1 MPRKATEPPRKR
13 PKVQRPAGQRTEV
26 PSNIQDI
33 GQVLR
38 TQNPDIL
45 AKELPALR
53 SKLYPRPDEVI
64 SPQDERLQLLKAWL
78 EESPGASDLLDAWER
93 TNQLSTIALLVTIMS
108 STLTLLSSHLPYH
121 QHGLPIIKT
130 LLSTH
135 WTWQLGTYLGGSHND
150 LILATLKLFNA
161 ISAFGGGR
169 ERKAVFEAFPWDN
182 KTLPKLLRMRRRS
195 KGTDAGVSPS
205 KPDIRT
211 LYILFILSFVDRDAS
226 SSVKTAFLEQ
236 RRESFVSIFKGLSQ
250 DPYPVIQRVLQVSWD
265 GLWSDQKVKRTLKIG
280 VFGEATLSHLVKL
293 YDRAVPEKEGELH
306 VPADIVHHF
315 LLAICCRPGQ
325 GICFKDRG
333 WYPREAE
340 GTVPVDE
347 EDTTDRR
354 RGGSAKVHNKILANF
369 LPTLRINED
378 PRQQELALKIFL
390 ASPELVAGYWSAAAL
405 TFEPRLSSKWI
416 ANISF
421 AGQVISQAVP
431 TSSFLLLGT
440 TEYNPMPPP
449 LSTIMANI
457 LPPVGTK
464 AYFTKGLQTG
474 AAGLVQHCT
483 ALALAKCLRKLA
495 EVTRIFKRIIA
506 ALEEEEEEG
515 QWSQRRKEV
524 EKEARR
530 RVPEFQVIV
539 AFSQQHLNS
548 PNTQNAS
555 KHTLLSEVSQRLL
568 WLYQECLPDVVA
580 EARFEVGKLVLTL
593 AEGWLMP
600 LPKERKNSREDQV
613 QVLSPLQK
621 VKQLHVLRLL
631 NTSDQFTWSGK
642 IASSSRT
649 YFQLLLKTF
658 CTTGVRALHTTL
670 RVLLQHV
677 LATSVLFQEDPAEV
691 DSWLSSLPSG
701 IVCRGLGT
709 ETPDGAPLTD
719 EVDSVVSFLDDCT
732 QRCLKTPYRYME
744 AMADLFQSN
753 DVSTADAAPVNA
765 QVEAVASPLLM
776 TVLEQILA
784 KINGRLMSPSDAL
797 SVFTFVRRLV
807 FKLASKQEETG
818 YFALR
823 TIIGKLETRMA
834 SDDIFENHPSIRG
847 AMRREL
853 SIATACLRHLE
864 AGPRSNVRDR
874 KDADAVD
881 VFLDRI
887 ERVPVP
893 ENETAW
899 MTSAYELVDWVRLV
913 DCPPTPMDISRL
925 VSVIHRF
932 HKPTL
937 KALLEVLSPLEG
949 QLWESNIL
957 EVLEETHIE
966 VDFDW
971 LFVHCSD
978 AQLGDEQCR
987 AKLLKALFSRQ
998 VTSPEVERAMRLV
1011 LHGIVNSGGRTG
1023 VTKDL
1028 LLLLCDVFS
1037 GATARL
1043 DNRDVQ
1049 SLKAT
1054 IVMLAAFLGLCLS
1067 VDISDE
1073 VHDALQQFV
1082 RVTFNPTSL
1091 DDKKVL
1097 APIAAQWASFVKEML
1112 SSEQHDKLRLAKPWI
1127 RFMEL
1132 SELYAVLNLIESSQ
1146 QQGSVISGFLEELL
1160 SAVEQLQGSNGG
1172 PREELPV
1179 ARLLGLQELLPESP
1193 LLEGMIARSLAA
1205 QLPIAYDGIL
1215 PDLLPSEGLASL
1227 YLPRHNHLPPLPLDL
1242 ISRFLEKEAWTEST
1256 AGIVAVLLYAQ
1267 ASSSPIVVHWLNY
1280 KKYERLS
1287 IDHLSI
1293 VFAAFLDCSESDA
1306 DQVIQLGD
1314 DVLCG
1319 ILERFLSE
1327 WPGPSERRLRRL
1339 QCICHVLRQDTQR
1352 RPLLSTLLQKKLHA
1366 LPLENFAFEAM
1377 YIVRR
1382 VLDVSGCE
1390 SLVTSFVDRVLQW
1403 AVRHISNDGDRDE
1416 DARNTLALLTDVSR
1430 SNLKLKAHLVD
1441 PLLTIIIKSHLH
1453 DLAALDLAVSLLG
1466 NIELKP
1472 VVVNRL
1478 IQNILQH
1485 ENFFNLLGKD
1495 STPSQR
1501 NGITRLLD
1509 GLFRLHPTNTC
1520 HPSHVEPLVQVYGGT
1535 MSTSDRRLLS
1545 IMRLFEAEKRT
1556 SISPFFSKWSPS
1568 PDVSATNILEVVQN
1582 FDPVKMLRTC
1592 LFFPGWRRFGDD
1604 TKGVKESPNDEHMYD
1619 PLLVIALSAQM
1630 LVESPPTAALAWVK
1644 LFRTNVVSL
1653 LIRCLSS
1660 KDVNMR
1666 EAASCQLSMIFGGIQ
1681 KSSMQEKSQAL
1692 YVLQLLKNVMTPTAD
1707 NVPRRLPTYST
1718 LILLHA
1724 LRGIFYPSNFIYP
1737 RTARFLLQRPEL
1749 DVTDVPMLFNM
1760 LYSNSDDWKKERAW
1774 MIRMLADGMTS
1785 TEDWRVLK
1793 RRHTW
1798 DLLASLFQS
1807 SQKDRVLRAGILE
1820 VLANLTC
1827 NAQACNSLILKSSL
1841 LSWIEIQL
1849 TCGHHGETMAWLRIL
1864 ENIAVIADNSK
1875 LQRAMGMEWFA
1886 VICRSLSHI
1895 VQTSEDPDA
1904 GTLCRIAAVVLRLS
1918 LMEGATKH
1926 CLEPVLRHAV
1936 AYLKTL
1942 ESRTQLRPP
1951 VRPGTTSF
1959 SAPELASPPHGAQ
1972 GLHIIPT
1979 LTDAF
1984 GAWGAVVE
1992 ALWRVSMALDDRVPE
2007 WGILTSRLLIWRASA
2022 GDDGSR
2028 LGEWVRKESVRA
2040 TQVYP

>member
-1 MPRKATEPPRKR
+1 MPRKTTEPPRKR
-13 PKVQRPAGQRTEV
+13 AKVERPAGQHTEV

-33 GQVLR
+33 SQVLR

-45 AKELPALR
+45 AKALPTLR

-64 SPQDERLQLLKAWL
+64 SPQDERLQLLKSWL
-78 EESPGASDLLDAWER
+78 EESHGASDLFDAWDR

-121 QHGLPIIKT
+121 QYGLPIIRT
-130 LLSTH
+130 LLSTR
-135 WTWQLGTYLGGSHND
+135 WTRQLSAYLGGSHND

-161 ISAFGGGR
+161 ISAFGGGC

-182 KTLPKLLRMRRRS
+182 KTLPKLLHMRRRS

-211 LYILFILSFVDRDAS
+211 LYVLFILSFVDRDAP
-226 SSVKTAFLEQ
+226 SVKTAFLEQ
-236 RRESFVSIFKGLSQ
+236 RREFFVSIFKSLNQ
-250 DPYPVIQRVLQVSWD
+250 DPYLVVQRVLQASWD

-293 YDRAVPEKEGELH
+293 YDRAVPEKEGGLH

-333 WYPREAE
+333 WYVREAE
-340 GTVPVDE
+340 GSVPVDE
-347 EDTTDRR
+347 EDTTERK
-354 RGGSAKVHNKILANF
+354 RGSSAKIHNKILANF
-369 LPTLRINED
+369 LPTLKINED
-378 PRQQELALKIFL
+378 PRQQELALKIFA
-390 ASPELVAGYWSAAAL
+390 ASPELVSGYWSAAAL

-421 AGQVISQAVP
+421 TGQVISQAVP
-431 TSSFLLLGT
+431 TSSFLLPGT

-449 LSTIMANI
+449 LSMIIANI
-457 LPPVGTK
+457 LPSVGTK

-483 ALALAKCLRKLA
+483 ALTLAKCLKKLA
-495 EVTRIFKRIIA
+495 EVICTFKRIIA
-506 ALEEEEEEG
+506 ALEEEEEGG

-524 EKEARR
+524 EKESRR

-548 PNTQNAS
+548 PNAQNTS

-580 EARFEVGKLVLTL
+580 EGRFEVGKLVLTL

-600 LPKERKNSREDQV
+600 LPEDGKNKREDQL
-613 QVLSPLQK
+613 QLFSPLQK

-631 NTSDQFTWSGK
+631 NTSDRFTWSGK

-649 YFQLLLKTF
+649 YFQVLLKTF
-658 CTTGVRALHTTL
+658 CTTNVRALHTTL
-670 RVLLQHV
+670 HVLLQQV
-677 LATSVLFQEDPAEV
+677 LATSVLFQEDPGEV
-691 DSWLSSLPSG
+691 ELWLASLPSG
-701 IVCRGLGT
+701 IVCRGPGT

-719 EVDSVVSFLDDCT
+719 EVDGVVTFLDECT

-753 DVSTADAAPVNA
+753 DACSPDAVPVDA
-765 QVEAVASPLLM
+765 QVETVASPLLM

-797 SVFTFVRRLV
+797 SVFTFVRQLV
-807 FKLASKQEETG
+807 FKLASKQEEAG
-818 YFALR
+818 YHALQVI
-823 TIIGKLETRMA
+823 TGKLEARMA
-834 SDDIFENHPSIRG
+834 SDDVFENHPSIRG
-847 AMRREL
+847 AIRREL

-864 AGPRSNVRDR
+864 TGPRSNVRER
-874 KDADAVD
+874 KDADAVG
-881 VFLDRI
+881 VFLDRV
-887 ERVPVP
+887 EQVPVP
-893 ENETAW
+893 ENETAR

-913 DCPPTPMDISRL
+913 DVPPAPMDISRL
-925 VSVIHRF
+925 ASVIRRF
-932 HKPTL
+932 HNPTL

-957 EVLEETHIE
+957 EVLEEAHVE

-978 AQLGDEQCR
+978 MQFGDKQCR
-987 AKLLKALFSRQ
+987 AKLFYVLFSRQ
-998 VTSPEVERAMRLV
+998 VTSFDVERAMRLV
-1011 LHGIVNSGGRTG
+1011 LHGIVNSDGRTG
-1023 VTKDL
+1023 TTKDL
-1028 LLLLCDVFS
+1028 LLLLSELFS
-1037 GATARL
+1037 GAAASL
-1043 DNRDVQ
+1043 ENRDVLN
-1049 SLKAT
+1049 LKAT
-1054 IVMLAAFLGLCLS
+1054 IAVSPAFLGLCLS
-1067 VDISDE
+1067 VDIATE
-1073 VHDALQQFV
+1073 VHDALQKFIQA
-1082 RVTFNPTSL
+1082 TFNPTSL

-1097 APIAAQWASFVKEML
+1097 APIAAQWAGSVKEML

-1127 RFMEL
+1127 RFMES
-1132 SELYAVLNLIESSQ
+1132 SELYAVLNLIDNSQ

-1160 SAVEQLQGSNGG
+1160 SAVDQLQGSNDGL
-1172 PREELPV
+1172 PVEVPV
-1179 ARLLGLQELLPESP
+1179 ARLLDLQKQLPESP
-1193 LLEGMIARSLAA
+1193 LLEGMIARSLAS
-1205 QLPIAYDGIL
+1205 QLPVAYDGIL
-1215 PDLLPSEGLASL
+1215 PTSLPSEGLAL
-1227 YLPRHNHLPPLPLDL
+1227 LRLPRHDHLTSLPPDL
-1242 ISRFLEKEAWTEST
+1242 ISQFLERETWTDST
-1256 AGIVAVLLYAQ
+1256 AQIVAVLLYAQ
-1267 ASSSPIVVHWLNY
+1267 ASSSPIAVHWLNS
-1280 KKYERLS
+1280 KKYQRLS

-1293 VFAAFLDCSESDA
+1293 VFAAFLDCSVSDA
-1306 DQVIQLGD
+1306 DQVTQLSN
-1314 DVLCG
+1314 DVLFG
-1319 ILERFLSE
+1319 LLEQLLSE
-1327 WPGPSERRLRRL
+1327 WPGLGERRLRRL
-1339 QCICHVLRQDTQR
+1339 QCICYVLQQDAQR
-1352 RPLLSTLLQKKLHA
+1352 RPRLSTLLQKKVLS
-1366 LPLENFAFEAM
+1366 LPLESFAFEAM

-1382 VLDVSGCE
+1382 VLAVPGCE
-1390 SLVTSFVDRVLQW
+1390 SMVASFVDRVLQW
-1403 AVRHISNDGDRDE
+1403 AVRHISNSGDRDD
-1416 DARNTLALLTDVSR
+1416 DARNALELLTNVSR
-1430 SNLKLKAHLVD
+1430 SKLKLKAHLVE
-1441 PLLTIIIKSHLH
+1441 PLLTIIVKSHLH
-1453 DLAALDLAVSLLG
+1453 DLAALDLAVSLLR
-1466 NIELKP
+1466 NTELKP

-1478 IQNILQH
+1478 LQNILQH
-1485 ENFFNLLGKD
+1485 ENFFNFLGKD

-1520 HPSHVEPLVQVYGGT
+1520 HPSHIEPLVQVYGGT

-1568 PDVSATNILEVVQN
+1568 PDASSANILEVVQN

-1592 LFFPGWRRFGDD
+1592 LFFPGWRRFADD
-1604 TKGVKESPNDEHMYD
+1604 AKGVKESPNDDHMYD

-1660 KDVNMR
+1660 KDVNIR
-1666 EAASCQLSMIFGGIQ
+1666 EAASCQLSMIFDGIQ
-1681 KSSMQEKSQAL
+1681 KSNMQEKSQAL
-1692 YVLQLLKNVMTPTAD
+1692 YVLQLLKNVMNPTAD

-1760 LYSNSDDWKKERAW
+1760 LYSNSDDWKKERGW

-1807 SQKDRVLRAGILE
+1807 TKKDRALRAGILE

-1849 TCGHHGETMAWLRIL
+1849 IYGHHGETMAWLRIL
-1864 ENIAVIADNSK
+1864 ENIAVIADTSK
-1875 LQRAMGMEWFA
+1875 LERAMGMEWFA

-1895 VQTSEDPDA
+1895 VQMSGDPDA
-1904 GTLCRIAAVVLRLS
+1904 GTLCQIAAVVLRLS
-1918 LMEGATKH
+1918 LMEGTVKH
-1926 CLEPVLRHAV
+1926 HLEPVLRHAV
-1936 AYLKTL
+1936 AYLQTL
-1942 ESRTQLRPP
+1942 ESRTQLRAP
-1951 VRPGTTSF
+1951 VQPGTTSF
-1959 SAPELASPPHGAQ
+1959 SPPELVSPPHGAQ
-1972 GLHIIPT
+1972 GLHITPT
-1979 LTDAF
+1979 VTDTF

-1992 ALWRVSMALDDRVPE
+1992 TLWRVSMVLDDRVPE
-2007 WGILTSRLLIWRASA
+2007 WDTLTSRLLIWRRSA
-2022 GDDGSR
+2022 GDDGSQ
-2028 LGEWVRKESVRA
+2028 LGEWVREESVRA
-2040 TQVYP
+2040 TRAYS